1 MHVHRS
7 RRALLAVAGAV
18 LLAGPVAPAEA
29 AVSWRLPSS
38 ATKQLQRDL
47 QPLRATE
54 AAWRSYQNPARRP
67 PGAPPAGSLGATPR
81 QIAAS
86 NVIGDPAYWQAW
98 WQRLSDRDGP
108 TFMLPWPT
116 DLVKPEL
123 LLPIAAIPSGGDAGA
138 WPLRRAL
145 QDIRDVT
152 YEYRGRTKTVAEYLR
167 TTETDALVFLRNG
180 ELVAE
185 AYANGYSATQPHQP
199 WSVTKS
205 FTSALVGIA
214 RDEGLISSLQDPIE
228 RYIPELA
235 PTAWSGTTIQNI
247 LQMESG
253 MEWDEGTADLKQNTQ
268 VRQWRDVWL
277 DYVTDGRAGRDR
289 NEFLMSLRRIT
300 PQGTVFSYNSGN
312 TQVLA
317 WLVERVYRASYAQV
331 MSEKLWKPAG
341 MQADASIITDRHGR
355 AIASQGLYALPY
367 DLARFGQLFLDGGR
381 TPDGRQIVSEAW
393 VAEATDLR
401 NPASVAG
408 GEYAYQW
415 WANATDLRG
424 FEASGFQGNKITVSP
439 GSCTVAVRLGHSL
452 GLAFTESGET
462 EVELGG
468 AEYDAMQGAVARA
481 LGGCAAG

>member
-1 MHVHRS
+1 MRAHRL
-7 RRALLAVAGAV
+7 RRVLPALAGAA
-18 LLAGPVAPAEA
+18 LFAAPAIPAEA
-29 AVSWRLPSS
+29 ASLRLPSS
-38 ATKQLQRDL
+38 VMKQLQRDL

-54 AAWRSYQNPARRP
+54 TAWRSYQNPSRAL
-67 PGAPPAGSLGATPR
+67 PGAPPPGSLGATPR

-86 NVIGDPAYWQAW
+86 NVVGDPAYWQAW
-98 WQRLSDRDGP
+98 WERLRDPDGP
-108 TFMLPWPT
+108 TFMLPWPA

-123 LLPIAAIPSGGDAGA
+123 LLPIAAIPSRRDPQA
-138 WPLRRAL
+138 WPLPRAP
-145 QDIRDVT
+145 QDISGVT
-152 YEYRGRTKTVAEYLR
+152 YEFRGRTKTVAQYLR

-180 ELVAE
+180 RLAAE

-205 FTSALVGIA
+205 FVSTLVGIA

-235 PTAWSGTTIQNI
+235 STAWRGTTIRNI

-253 MEWDEGTADLKQNTQ
+253 MEWDEGTPDLKQNTQ
-268 VRQWRDVWL
+268 VRQWRDLWL
-277 DYVTDGRAGRDR
+277 DYVTNGRAGRDR
-289 NEFLMSLRRIT
+289 NEFLMSLRRIA

-317 WLVERVYRASYAQV
+317 WLVETVYRASFAQV
-331 MSEKLWKPAG
+331 ISEKLWKPVG

-355 AIASQGLYALPY
+355 AIASQGLYAVPY
-367 DLARFGQLFLDGGR
+367 DLARFGQLFLNRGR

-393 VAEATDLR
+393 IGEATDLHG
-401 NPASVAG
+401 PESMSDG
-408 GEYAYQW
+408 QYAYQW
-415 WANATDLRG
+415 WANATDPQG

-439 GSCTVAVRLGHSL
+439 GTCTVAVRLAHSL
-452 GLAFTESGET
+452 GLGLAESGET
-462 EVELGG
+462 DVEMGG

-481 LGGCAAG
+481 LGGCAAAG